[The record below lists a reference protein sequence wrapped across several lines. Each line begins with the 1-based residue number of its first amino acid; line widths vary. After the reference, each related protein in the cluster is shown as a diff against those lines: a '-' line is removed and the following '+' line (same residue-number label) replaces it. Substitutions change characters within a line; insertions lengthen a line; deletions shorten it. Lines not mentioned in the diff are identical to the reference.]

1 MMNCDEWKA
10 FAQDYVF
17 GDLNDP
23 ARELLDRHAASCASC
38 LGEASQ
44 LKRVDRGL
52 RQEPAVEP
60 PAGLWKRAL
69 KDALRLPSGRALEN
83 APAPA
88 SRELWRVAAALMIAG
103 AIGALSIT
111 GAFARQMPDE
121 VQRVPKVM
129 TEAVQRIPSL
139 FQE

>member
-1 MMNCDEWKA
+1 MMNCDDWKA

-52 RQEPAVEP
+52 RQDPEVEP
-60 PAGLWKRAL
+60 PTDLWKRAL
-69 KDALRLPSGRALEN
+69 EV
-83 APAPA
+83 APAPT
-88 SRELWRVAAALMIAG
+88 SRELWRVAAALMLAG
-103 AIGALSIT
+103 ALGALSVT
-111 GAFARQMPDE
+111 GAFSNQLPDE
-121 VQRVPKVM
+121 VSRVPKVM
-129 TEAVQRIPSL
+129 TEAAQMIPSL

>member
-23 ARELLDRHAASCASC
+23 ARDLLDRHAASCASC
-38 LGEASQ
+38 LGEASL

-60 PAGLWKRAL
+60 PPGLWKRAL
-69 KDALRLPSGRALEN
+69 EA

-88 SRELWRVAAALMIAG
+88 SRELWRVAAALLLAG
-103 AIGALSIT
+103 ALGALSVT
-111 GAFARQMPDE
+111 GAFSNRLPDE

-129 TEAVQRIPSL
+129 TEAAQMIPSL